1 MKIEWLGH
9 ASFLIETLGKTIITD
24 PFDETIGYQTYNKEV
39 DYATVSHNHFDH
51 NAVHLLK
58 GEPQVINTLEE
69 IQTNEI
75 IFRGIA
81 SYHDSEKGLL
91 RGSNIIYKII
101 AEDINLV
108 HLGDLGHVLDEKTI
122 QEIGKVDILF
132 IPVGGTFTVDAKEAL
147 YIVDQL
153 APKIIIPMHYDT
165 PHLSFELAPVEEFTS
180 SCDIVTKKPYIEI
193 SPAAWGADKQ
203 VILLDY
209 LSWLT

>member
-39 DYATVSHNHFDH
+39 DYATVSHDHFDH

-108 HLGDLGHVLDEKTI
+108 HLGGLGHVLDEKTI

-147 YIVDQL
+147 YI
-153 APKIIIPMHYDT
+153 
-165 PHLSFELAPVEEFTS
+165 
-180 SCDIVTKKPYIEI
+180 
-193 SPAAWGADKQ
+193 
-203 VILLDY
+203 
-209 LSWLT
+209 